1 MQLRIG
7 VASGTDVATQEAQL
21 AAVKAALVP
30 LKLQL
35 AQAFDQIASLVGKAP
50 AALSYGAIDLD
61 RLVLPPTLPQ
71 SLPAELLKQRPDQRY
86 FRLAPEQIL
95 TYPIAYLNGQSV
107 PLSAVTTI
115 SSSVVPESISHF
127 QQLTSTTISATLA
140 PNVTQSQAYAYLK
153 DTARKMLPAGY
164 STDTV
169 GSLRQFV
176 RLPILSV
183 EVNDFDQSINRSA
196 IGCSG

>member
-1 MQLRIG
+1 MFLPSIRHVSPPANRPFPRG
-7 VASGTDVATQEAQL
+7 GTLLATCP
-21 AAVKAALVP
+21 V
-30 LKLQL
+30 
-35 AQAFDQIASLVGKAP
+35 FG
-50 AALSYGAIDLD
+50 G
-61 RLVLPPTLPQ
+61 
-71 SLPAELLKQRPDQRY
+71 
-86 FRLAPEQIL
+86 
-95 TYPIAYLNGQSV
+95 
-107 PLSAVTTI
+107 
-115 SSSVVPESISHF
+115 H
-127 QQLTSTTISATLA
+127 LTSTTISATLA